1 MLKEL
6 TKTQRE
12 ILDFLVEHIR
22 QVGYPPTI
30 REIAKKFKLRGPRAP
45 KEHLD
50 TLERKGY
57 IKRSRGARTIEII
70 GYSPSQTRPVP
81 VVGRIAAGKPLLA
94 LENIEEEIAL
104 DSAIARDRGLFF
116 LRVKGESMVGANIL
130 EGDLVLVKPQPTAAS
145 GEIVVVIIDDEAT
158 LKRFF
163 KEKGGGIRL
172 QPENPEMEPIWVGT
186 GDKEVRIVGK
196 VVGLWRRF

>member
-1 MLKEL
+1 MIREL
-6 TKTQRE
+6 TRTQRE
-12 ILDFLVEHIR
+12 ILDFLIEHIQ
-22 QVGYPPTI
+22 QVGYPPTV

-50 TLERKGY
+50 ALERKGY
-57 IKRSRGARTIEII
+57 IRRSRGARTIEIV

-104 DSAIARDRGLFF
+104 DSSIAKDKKLFF
-116 LRVKGESMVGANIL
+116 LKVKGESMVGANIL
-130 EGDLVLVKPQPTAAS
+130 EGDLVLVKPQPIAAN
-145 GEIVVVIIDDEAT
+145 GDIVVALIDDEAT

-163 KEKGGGIRL
+163 KEKGRIRL
-172 QPENPEMEPIWVGT
+172 QPENPQMKPIWVGAK
-186 GDKEVRIVGK
+186 DREVRIIGK
-196 VVGLWRRF
+196 VVGLWRKL

>member
-1 MLKEL
+1 MRKEL

-12 ILDFLVEHIR
+12 ILDFLVEHLQR
-22 QVGYPPTI
+22 VGYPPTV
-30 REIAKKFKLRGPRAP
+30 REIAKKFELRGPRAP

-50 TLERKGY
+50 ALERKGY
-57 IKRSRGARTIEII
+57 IKRERGARAIEIV
-70 GYSPSQTRPVP
+70 GYSPSQTRPIP

-94 LENIEEEIAL
+94 LENIEGEIAL
-104 DSAIARDRGLFF
+104 DSSIAKAKELFF

-130 EGDLVLVKPQPTAAS
+130 EGDLVLVKPQPTAAN
-145 GEIVVVIIDDEAT
+145 GEIVVALIDDEAT

-163 KEKGGGIRL
+163 KEKGRIRL
-172 QPENPEMEPIWVGT
+172 QPENSEMEPIWVGA
-186 GDKEVRIVGK
+186 GGKEVRIVGK